1 MSHMADSLG
10 FDRNVFVNC
19 PFDAEYTPILEA
31 MLFCLIRLGLNP
43 RIATERSDSGETRI
57 DKILELVQSS
67 RYSIHDLSRC
77 QARMAGEHYRLNMP
91 FELGIDFGCRRFGP
105 EPQSGKVFLVLEE
118 KPYRYQAAI
127 SDLAGFDIQAH
138 KGDFEV
144 AVRKL
149 CNWIMSYGGFERVEA
164 ARVVSEYADFQEWY
178 WRRRLSEGAS
188 DEDIRDTSTAALM
201 RAMRDWFE
209 SGSPRN

>member
-1 MSHMADSLG
+1 MAESSG

-19 PFDAEYTPILEA
+19 PFDAEYAPVLEA

-77 QARMAGEHYRLNMP
+77 QAQTVGEHYRLNMP

-127 SDLAGFDIQAH
+127 SDSAGFDIQAH

-149 CNWIMSYGGFERVEA
+149 CNWIMSYGGSERVEA